1 VNQLRHHKNE
11 LCPINTAQPHTEEMY
26 LYFRFS
32 FDHVPAIA
40 SLNSKFNTL
49 YRVDMADDE
58 VIDLLQEAYN
68 DEIETVMNYLTNSV
82 VLEGVSAE
90 EVKESLRTDAKQEE
104 LRHAE
109 RIGDRLKELGSRP
122 PASFDFEAKQDALQP
137 PDNPGDILT
146 VIDGVIEY
154 ENDAI
159 DTYRSLMEAAQDA
172 DDPVTEDLA
181 IEILG
186 EEESHRSEFK
196 SFRREYE

>member
-1 VNQLRHHKNE
+1 
-11 LCPINTAQPHTEEMY
+11 
-26 LYFRFS
+26 
-32 FDHVPAIA
+32 
-40 SLNSKFNTL
+40 
-49 YRVDMADDE
+49 MADDE

-90 EVKESLRTDAKQEE
+90 EIKESLRTDAKQEE
-104 LRHAE
+104 LQHAE

-122 PASFDFEAKQDALQP
+122 PASFDFEPKQDALQP
-137 PDNPGDILT
+137 PDDPGDILT

-159 DTYRSLMEAAQDA
+159 DTYRSMIEAAQNA

>member
-1 VNQLRHHKNE
+1 
-11 LCPINTAQPHTEEMY
+11 
-26 LYFRFS
+26 
-32 FDHVPAIA
+32 
-40 SLNSKFNTL
+40 
-49 YRVDMADDE
+49 MADNQ

-104 LRHAE
+104 LQHAE
-109 RIGDRLKELGSRP
+109 QIGDRLKELDSRP
-122 PASFDFEAKQDALQP
+122 PASFDFEAKQDDLQP
-137 PDNPGDILT
+137 PDDPGDILS

-159 DTYRSLMEAAQDA
+159 STYRSLMEAAQDA
-172 DDPVTEDLA
+172 EDPVTEDLA
-181 IEILG
+181 VDILG
-186 EEESHRSEFK
+186 DEESHLTEFK